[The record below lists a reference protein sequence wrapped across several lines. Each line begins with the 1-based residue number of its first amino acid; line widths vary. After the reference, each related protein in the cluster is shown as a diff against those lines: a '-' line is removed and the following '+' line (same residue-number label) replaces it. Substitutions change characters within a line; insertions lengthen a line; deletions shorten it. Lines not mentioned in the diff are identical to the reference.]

1 MRKLL
6 PVSLLA
12 LLASSASATTTLVT
26 TLDKTTPIEVNTE
39 ITSPHAIAAD
49 EDGWSDAVTG
59 TMVDNILGPTFSGQ
73 PTTYNV
79 QVKKNFTTNSY
90 LIIDPWRGFFDQIG
104 GEGQTSPSMEIDA
117 TDPSN
122 LMITYTNT
130 GINGGEAVGNYEVL
144 SMSYWYFEDS
154 LDCPE
159 EYKIFVTEEGEN
171 TVITFPYRSMVL
183 HASISGAYYYASSD
197 VSTITFPTITNPDEA
212 GIGDIIVDNK
222 AEVEY
227 FNLQGMRVEN
237 PAQGQILIKRQGT
250 TVNKVIIR

>member
-1 MRKLL
+1 ME
-6 PVSLLA
+6 PVSPVQV
-12 LLASSASATTTLVT
+12 S
-26 TLDKTTPIEVNTE
+26 TP
-39 ITSPHAIAAD
+39 SHAIAVD
-49 EDGWSDAVTG
+49 ENGWSDAVTG
-59 TMVDNILGPTFSGQ
+59 TMVDNILGPTFNGQ

-171 TVITFPYRSMVL
+171 TVITFPYHSMVL
-183 HASISGAYYYASSD
+183 HASISGDYYYASLD
-197 VSTITFPTITNPDEA
+197 ESTITFPTISDEQS
-212 GIGDIIVDNK
+212 GIEDVIVNNDAK
-222 AEVEY
+222 VEY

>member
-1 MRKLL
+1 
-6 PVSLLA
+6 
-12 LLASSASATTTLVT
+12 
-26 TLDKTTPIEVNTE
+26 
-39 ITSPHAIAAD
+39 
-49 EDGWSDAVTG
+49 
-59 TMVDNILGPTFSGQ
+59 
-73 PTTYNV
+73 
-79 QVKKNFTTNSY
+79 
-90 LIIDPWRGFFDQIG
+90 
-104 GEGQTSPSMEIDA
+104 MEIDA

-171 TVITFPYRSMVL
+171 TVITFPYHSMVL
-183 HASISGAYYYASSD
+183 HASISGDYYYASLD
-197 VSTITFPTITNPDEA
+197 ESTITFPTISDEQS
-212 GIGDIIVDNK
+212 GIEDVIVNNDAK
-222 AEVEY
+222 VEY

-237 PAQGQILIKRQGT
+237 PAQGQILIKSQGT